1 MSGLRK
7 RRHPTRMSAA
17 LSAVA
22 CGLLLALPSSA
33 LAGTVSNDP
42 DSPSFDSNP
51 GETNNVTVAASPG
64 SVTFSDATTAVTTA
78 DCTQVNPNTVTC
90 TPPPGSTGF
99 SSYGV
104 FAGDLNDAI
113 NANGPLGG
121 SIFGDEGNDSVVG
134 SNENSATPDPATG
147 LALGGN
153 EFLDGGPGTDS
164 VQGRGGDDTGRGGD
178 TAGGSLNDDGDQVD
192 LGPGDDDAS
201 VSGADDGVND
211 SYQGGPG
218 IDFVG
223 ASNSSPGPPTT
234 PFDAFSANLATGAF
248 AKTNNT
254 PENDAVAGFEDYDGS
269 PGINA
274 VVGTAGSN
282 VIDTGPSNDS
292 VTPGLGADQ
301 LVLREGDDSADT
313 RDGFSDRVQC
323 GAGTDTVAADQFD
336 ELTNCERVSVTKA
349 RPAGADLVAP
359 KCKIT
364 KVKRRYSRK
373 SFFKGVKPRITCSE
387 AARLT
392 VQEYVGV
399 KRSGKLVTTSKV
411 GDLILAEKT
420 VKLGKLVN
428 TVKLKASKRLGKRL
442 PKRFKA
448 KIRVTAQDEFGNR
461 SVVTKRVVVKN
472 KKKSKK
478 KKRRR

>member
-1 MSGLRK
+1 M
-7 RRHPTRMSAA
+7 
-17 LSAVA
+17 LSAVV
-22 CGLLLALPSSA
+22 CGALFALPSSA
-33 LAGTVSNDP
+33 FGGTVFNDL
-42 DSPSFDSNP
+42 DSPSFASNA

-64 SVTFSDATTAVTTA
+64 GITFSDATTPVTTA

-99 SSYGV
+99 SDYGV
-104 FAGDLNDAI
+104 FAGDLNDSI
-113 NANGPLGG
+113 TANGPLGG
-121 SIFGDEGNDSVVG
+121 SLLGDEGNDSVVG
-134 SNENSATPDPATG
+134 SNENSATTDPTTG

-153 EFLDGGPGTDS
+153 EFLDGGPGTDP
-164 VQGRGGDDTGRGGD
+164 VQGRGGDDSGRGGD
-178 TAGGSLNDDGDQVD
+178 NAGGTLNDDGDQVD
-192 LGPGDDDAS
+192 LGPGDDFTS
-201 VSGADDGVND
+201 VSGPSDGVND

-218 IDFVG
+218 IDFVS
-223 ASNSSPGPPTT
+223 ANNSSPGPPAT
-234 PFDAFSANLATGAF
+234 PFDAF
-248 AKTNNT
+248 
-254 PENDAVAGFEDYDGS
+254 
-269 PGINA
+269 
-274 VVGTAGSN
+274 
-282 VIDTGPSNDS
+282 
-292 VTPGLGADQ
+292 
-301 LVLREGDDSADT
+301 
-313 RDGFSDRVQC
+313 
-323 GAGTDTVAADQFD
+323 
-336 ELTNCERVSVTKA
+336 
-349 RPAGADLVAP
+349 
-359 KCKIT
+359 
-364 KVKRRYSRK
+364 
-373 SFFKGVKPRITCSE
+373 TCE

-478 KKRRR
+478 RRKKSRR

>member
-1 MSGLRK
+1 M
-7 RRHPTRMSAA
+7 
-17 LSAVA
+17 LSAVV
-22 CGLLLALPSSA
+22 CGVLFALPSSA
-33 LAGTVSNDP
+33 FAGTVSNFNEEGFGGP
-42 DSPSFDSNP
+42 IFAGNP
-51 GETNNVTVAASPG
+51 GETNNVTVTASPG
-64 SVTFSDATTAVTTA
+64 SVTFTDAIAITA
-78 DCTQVNPNTVTC
+78 DPVQAPNCAGGGTTTVTC
-90 TPPPGSTGF
+90 TPPPGSATGF
-99 SSYGV
+99 FSYGV
-104 FAGDLNDAI
+104 FADDLNDSI
-113 NANGPLGG
+113 TANGPLGG
-121 SIFGDEGNDSVVG
+121 FLSGEEGNDTVIG
-134 SNENSATPDPATG
+134 SNENAPSP
-147 LALGGN
+147 GG
-153 EFLDGGPGTDS
+153 FGGFGSDESLSGGDGTDV
-164 VQGRGGDDTGRGGD
+164 VQGRGGDDFGSGG
-178 TAGGSLNDDGDQVD
+178 AGDGDQVD
-192 LGPGDDDAS
+192 LGAGDDTSDIEGAGDGINDVIQGGVGIDFIG
-201 VSGADDGVND
+201 VS
-211 SYQGGPG
+211 SSTPGGPG
-218 IDFVG
+218 
-223 ASNSSPGPPTT
+223 ATT
-234 PFDAFSANLATGAF
+234 VFDNFAANLTTGQF

-254 PENDAVAGFEDYDGS
+254 PENDTVAGFEDYDGS
-269 PGINA
+269 SGINA

-282 VIDTGPSNDS
+282 VITTGQSNDTVS
-292 VTPGLGADQ
+292 PGLGADQ
-301 LVLREGDDSADT
+301 LSLFAGDDSADT
-313 RDGFSDRVQC
+313 RDGFSDRVLC
-323 GAGTDTVAADQFD
+323 GAGIDTVAADQFD